1 MNCLE
6 CVGGTA
12 AAVLS
17 HLMFIECLQR
27 ELAVCHH
34 AEIKAFLAADP
45 GRWQQGAGGGA
56 ENPPELWKS
65 R

>member
-1 MNCLE
+1 
-6 CVGGTA
+6 
-12 AAVLS
+12 
-17 HLMFIECLQR
+17 MFIECLQR